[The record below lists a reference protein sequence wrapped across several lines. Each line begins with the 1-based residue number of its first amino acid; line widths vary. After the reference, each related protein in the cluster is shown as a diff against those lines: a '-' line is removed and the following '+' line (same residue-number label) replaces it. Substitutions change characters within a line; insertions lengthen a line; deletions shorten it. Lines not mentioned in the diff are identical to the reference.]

1 MEDQYSSD
9 SHSLL
14 PYLYMYRSL
23 QDNIGYLLL
32 EPRTRKLIL
41 IDAGDFEA
49 SSKVVKEIE
58 GQQRGAR
65 LSHIMTT
72 HHHSDHMGANA
83 RWKAERP
90 EVTIVAGSQMPER
103 IKADVNMGDL

>member
-1 MEDQYSSD
+1 MRLAPLIRRHFTTSANKEINFLKEASSTLRSASHHKRDMEDQYSSD
-9 SHSLL
+9 NHSLL

-58 GQQRGAR
+58 F
-65 LSHIMTT
+65 
-72 HHHSDHMGANA
+72 
-83 RWKAERP
+83 
-90 EVTIVAGSQMPER
+90 
-103 IKADVNMGDL
+103 